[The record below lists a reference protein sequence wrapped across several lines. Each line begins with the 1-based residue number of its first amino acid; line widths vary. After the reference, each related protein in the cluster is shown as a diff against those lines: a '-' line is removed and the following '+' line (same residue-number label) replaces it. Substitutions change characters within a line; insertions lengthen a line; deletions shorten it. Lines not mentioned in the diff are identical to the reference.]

1 MSHLSQILLGR
12 VLGGT
17 ASEAEVDRAESHLRG
32 CRSCLRLA
40 ARVVAS
46 LSAQGKLAAAGNS
59 GSAILERVRKEDESL
74 YETLRARAQWAGLKE
89 KTAAEQIE
97 ALRSRKSLQTWGLFS
112 TLLEEAARQA
122 AADPHSAEHVTNLA
136 LTLVDHL
143 GARYAEELKNDFRG
157 EAWTVIANCRRLGT
171 DWKGAGAAI
180 VAARNLLSAGTGDAQ
195 AEARLLSIQAS
206 LATDTGR
213 VELTRGL
220 LGRARQLY
228 IQEEDWDGAA
238 RVLVKEAS
246 ALRELF
252 PEEALRQ
259 ASEALRLL
267 RDSDARLT
275 MYAMSIVT
283 EALITLRRI
292 PEALR
297 NFEETRPLYA
307 QFPEPRIQLRVQ
319 FIEARLLD
327 AGECIRE
334 AERLYSGF
342 ALSCFEAELYKESF
356 TGRLA
361 LLDFYIRRERMDKA
375 AETCREAV
383 AAMEKLGIAHEQMRA
398 VWRDLLRRVEQ
409 RQLDPDLMDTFRAYV
424 LRHWNAP
431 AARAPFPSSS

>member
-1 MSHLSQILLGR
+1 MSHLSQTLLGR
-12 VLGGT
+12 VLEGT
-17 ASEAEVDRAESHLRG
+17 ASEAEVDRAVAHLPG
-32 CRSCLRLA
+32 CRSCLAVA
-40 ARVVAS
+40 ASVAAD
-46 LSAQGKLAAAGNS
+46 LSSRGKLATAGNG
-59 GSAILERVRKEDESL
+59 GSATILKLVRKEDEDL
-74 YETLRARAQWAGLKE
+74 YGTLRARAQWAGLKDA
-89 KTAAEQIE
+89 TAARQVE
-97 ALRSRKSLQTWGLFS
+97 ALRSRKSLQTWGMFS
-112 TLLEEAARQA
+112 TLLDEAARQA
-122 AADPHSAEHVTNLA
+122 AADPHQAEHVANLA

-143 GARYAEELKNDFRG
+143 GPRYAEELKNDFRG

-180 VAARNLLSAGTGDAQ
+180 VAARNLLAAGTRDLRK
-195 AEARLLSIQAS
+195 EARLLSIQAS

-220 LGRARQLY
+220 LGRARELY
-228 IQEEDWDGAA
+228 AKDRDWDGAA
-238 RVLVKEAS
+238 RVMVQEAS

-267 RDSDARLT
+267 KDSDARLT
-275 MYAMSIVT
+275 MYAMSIIT

-297 NFEETRPLYA
+297 NLEETRPLYA
-307 QFPEPRIQLRVQ
+307 QFSEPRIQLRVQ

-327 AGECIRE
+327 SGECIRE
-334 AERLYSGF
+334 AQKLYSEF
-342 ALSCFEAELYKESF
+342 SLACFEAELYKESF

-361 LLDFYIRRERMDKA
+361 LLDFYVRRERMDKA

-398 VWRDLLRRVEQ
+398 VWRDLLGRVEQ
-409 RQLDPDLMDTFRAYV
+409 RQLDPGLLETFRAYV
-424 LRHWNAP
+424 LRHWNLP
-431 AARAPFPSSS
+431 AARAPFGF